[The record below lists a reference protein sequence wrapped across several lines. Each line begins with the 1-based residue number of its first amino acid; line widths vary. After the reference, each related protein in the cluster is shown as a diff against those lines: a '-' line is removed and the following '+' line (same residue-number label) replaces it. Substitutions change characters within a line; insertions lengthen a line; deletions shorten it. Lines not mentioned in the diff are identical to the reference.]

1 MRVGRVVL
9 GLSLV
14 LLGVLFSTPSRAE
27 DVHWLT
33 VKDVRWLSVGIRG
46 GASIMGHSVLG
57 RSEDET
63 FQQYDVIGTLGLP
76 WSFYTESGW
85 GVRTQVMTSLGAL
98 TGGGETAF
106 LSTLVPGLAF
116 GPRDSL
122 LQADIGVGA
131 SLMSRHQFGVQNMGG
146 PFHVVFSVGFRIPV
160 YDGVGVGYRFH
171 HMSDA
176 NLYGP
181 GVKGVDTHL
190 IEMTYSFR

>member
-1 MRVGRVVL
+1 MPPVRPIVPWLAVVL
-9 GLSLV
+9 LLSV
-14 LLGVLFSTPSRAE
+14 LLPSPSGA
-27 DVHWLT
+27 DN
-33 VKDVRWLSVGIRG
+33 VRLLSVGIRG
-46 GASIMGHSVLG
+46 GASIMGHAIMG

-76 WSFYTESGW
+76 WSLYTESGW
-85 GVRTQVMTSLGAL
+85 GVSTKVMGSLGAL

-106 LSTLVPGLAF
+106 LSTLVPLLAF

-122 LQADIGVGA
+122 LSLDIGVGG

-146 PFHVVFSVGFRIPV
+146 PFHVVFTAGLRIPV
-160 YDGVGVGYRFH
+160 YEGVGVGYRFH

-181 GVKGVDTHL
+181 GVKGVDTHMV
-190 IEMTYSFR
+190 EMTYTFR